1 MLALLVI
8 VPSAVLL
15 YYLFKPPAEP
25 LSDNAY
31 AEPDPGL
38 GAIEPLVQPGHAVGP
53 AMIPAARSAG
63 K

>member
-15 YYLFKPPAEP
+15 YYLLKPPVEP

-31 AEPDPGL
+31 AEPDAAP
-38 GAIEPLVQPGHAVGP
+38 GAIEPPVQPGPAVGS
-53 AMIPAARSAG
+53 AMIPATRSAG